1 MANSNSSK
9 TFRLVTGFA
18 RNPDNDVVA
27 LSLDVED
34 GLANNPAFPNL
45 PVKLSDVTAQR
56 LDLTAAMTEARKLG
70 KDRTRLKNAA
80 KQALV
85 DLLLKLA
92 FYCQGEAPHDGDAL
106 LSTGFDVVDTNRSSG
121 PLDTPAILAV
131 LNNVS
136 GQLTVRGQGVVNG
149 RMYQARTSTD
159 GGKTWTQWPPV
170 SGARLQVLQPTTP
183 GTIYLVELCALGGS
197 TGQSA
202 WTSAVT
208 IMST

>member
-1 MANSNSSK
+1 MANSQTNNY
-9 TFRLVTGFA
+9 RIVTGISKYA
-18 RNPDNDVVA
+18 DNDVVN

-34 GLANNPAFPNL
+34 GLLNNPAFLNL
-45 PVKLSDVTAQR
+45 PVKLTDVATAR
-56 LDLTAAMTEARKLG
+56 LTFVAAMTDARKQG
-70 KDRTRLKNAA
+70 TDRTRLKLAA

-92 FYCQGEAPHDGDAL
+92 FYCQGEAIHNLDAL
-106 LSTGFDVVDTNRSSG
+106 LSTGFEVVNTNRTSG
-121 PLDTPAILAV
+121 PLDTPAIIAI

-149 RMYQARTSTD
+149 RMYKVRTSTD
-159 GGKTWTQWPPV
+159 GGKSWTEWPQFN
-170 SGARLQVLQPTTP
+170 GARLMVLAPTVP
-183 GTIYLVELCALGGS
+183 GTIYLVAFCALGGS

-202 WTSAVT
+202 WSNSVS

>member
-1 MANSNSSK
+1 MANTQTNNY
-9 TFRLVTGFA
+9 RIVTGISKYA
-18 RNPDNDVVA
+18 DNDVVN

-34 GLANNPAFPNL
+34 GLLNNPAFLNL
-45 PVKLSDVTAQR
+45 PVKLTDVATAR
-56 LDLTAAMTEARKLG
+56 LTFVAAMTDARKLG
-70 KDRTRLKNAA
+70 TDRTRLKLAA

-92 FYCQGEAPHDGDAL
+92 FYCQGEAIHNLDAL
-106 LSTGFDVVDTNRSSG
+106 LSTGFEVVNTNRTSG
-121 PLDTPAILAV
+121 PLDTPAIIAI

-149 RMYQARTSTD
+149 RMYKVRTSTD
-159 GGKTWTQWPPV
+159 GGKSWTEWPQFN
-170 SGARLQVLQPTTP
+170 GARLMVLAPTVP
-183 GTIYLVELCALGGS
+183 GTVYLVAFCALGGS

-202 WTSAVT
+202 WSNPVS